1 VKREHSSGVVG
12 RPYPRVEAPDKVT
25 GRARYSSDVR
35 LEGQLSGRILRSPW
49 PHARVLRVDTSAAE
63 ALPGVRAVLSRFN
76 APDIPWYEEGKL
88 FDETV
93 RFVGD
98 EVAAVAADSEEIA
111 EDALRLVAVEYER
124 LPFKVALEEDAS
136 GKTQTKCRGDVA
148 AGLREAD
155 LVIEDVFT
163 TQTALHNCMEP
174 HGCVAAWE
182 AGRLTLHESTQGLFS
197 VRCEVAGKLGLPED
211 HVRVITQH
219 MGGGFG
225 SKQIAWKHS
234 VIAALLARKA
244 GRPVQILLDRESENL
259 AAGNRNATRQHLK
272 IGARLDGTLT
282 AIDVRVF
289 LQAGA
294 YTAGGE
300 ESDVIGTYQTLYRCP
315 NVRAEQTSVRTN
327 TGPAIAFRAP
337 GYAEATFALESAMDQ
352 LARELKM
359 DPIELRLRNYA
370 EADQVEN
377 KPYTSPDSLRKCYGE
392 IRKAF
397 DSFER
402 KPSEDSSKR
411 RGIGFAAHDW
421 IAGSGHP
428 PAEALVRIGEDGRAV
443 VVTGTQDIGTGTRTA
458 LCQIAAEELG
468 ISPAHVTIELGDT
481 ARGLQSPTSAGS
493 ATLAS
498 LGPAVREA
506 AESAKTHSA
515 GKGVRGPN
523 PFHKAIRTCGAQ
535 CAEVEVDVETGEVT
549 LLRVVSAHD
558 CGRVVN
564 PTMVDS
570 QVYGGVTQGA
580 GFALTER
587 RIVDEASGV
596 VLNANLEEYL
606 VPTVADVPH
615 IHNATLSMPDLEA
628 NITGAKGIGEPPLI
642 PTAPA
647 IANAIYDAIGVRL
660 RELPLSREKILESL

>member
-1 VKREHSSGVVG
+1 MKREHPPGAVG
-12 RPYPRVEAPDKVT
+12 HPYPRVEAPEKVT
-25 GRARYSSDVR
+25 GRAKYSSDIR
-35 LEGQLSGRILRSPW
+35 LAGQLSGRILRSPW
-49 PHARVLRVDTSAAE
+49 PHARVKRIDTSAAE
-63 ALPGVRAVLSRFN
+63 SVPGVRAVLSRFN
-76 APDIPWYEEGKL
+76 APDIKWYEEGKL

-98 EVAAVAADSEEIA
+98 EVAALAADSEEIA
-111 EDALRLVAVEYER
+111 EDALRLIAVEYEP
-124 LPFKVALEEDAS
+124 LPFKVALDDDSS
-136 GKTQTKCRGDVA
+136 GKTQVKSRGDIE

-155 LVIEDVFT
+155 IVIEDVFT

-182 AGRLTLHESTQGLFS
+182 AGRLTLYESTQGVFS
-197 VRCEVAGKLGLPED
+197 VRCEVAEKLGMPQE

-244 GRPVQILLDRESENL
+244 GRPVQILLDREAENL

-272 IGARLDGTLT
+272 LGARSDGTLT
-282 AIDVRVF
+282 AIDVRIL

-337 GYAEATFALESAMDQ
+337 GYAEGAFALESAMDQ

-359 DPIELRLRNYA
+359 DPIELRLRNYT
-370 EADQVEN
+370 ELDQQEN
-377 KPYTSPDSLRKCYGE
+377 KPYTSHDSLRRCYGE

-397 DSFER
+397 DSFQTDLKKSR
-402 KPSEDSSKR
+402 KR

-421 IAGSGHP
+421 VAGTGHP
-428 PAEALVRIGEDGRAV
+428 PAEAIVRIGDDGRAV
-443 VVTGTQDIGTGTRTA
+443 LVTGTQDIGTGTRTA

-468 ISPAHVTIELGDT
+468 ISPSHVSIELGDT
-481 ARGLQSPTSAGS
+481 ASGLQSPTSAGS
-493 ATLAS
+493 ATLPS

-506 AESAKTHSA
+506 AASAKTHSG
-515 GKGVRGPN
+515 GKGERGPN
-523 PFHKAIRTCGAQ
+523 PFHKTVRTCGAQ
-535 CAEVEVDVETGEVT
+535 CAEVEVDTETGEVT
-549 LLRVVSAHD
+549 VLRVVTAHD

-570 QVYGGVTQGA
+570 QVCGGVTQGM
-580 GFALTER
+580 GFALIEE
-587 RIVDEASGV
+587 RIVDEKTGV
-596 VLNANLEEYL
+596 VLNANLEQYL
-606 VPTVADVPH
+606 VPTAPDAPD

-628 NITGAKGIGEPPLI
+628 NTTGAKGIGEPPLI

-647 IANAIYDAIGVRL
+647 IANAVYDAIGVRI
-660 RELPLSREKILESL
+660 RNLPISREKILEGL

>member
-1 VKREHSSGVVG
+1 MKREHHPGAVG
-12 RPYPRVEAPDKVT
+12 HPYPRVEAPEKVT
-25 GRARYSSDVR
+25 GRAKYSSDIR
-35 LEGQLSGRILRSPW
+35 LAGQLSGRILRSPW
-49 PHARVLRVDTSAAE
+49 PHAHVKRVDTSAAE

-76 APDIPWYEEGKL
+76 APDIKWYEEGKL
-88 FDETV
+88 FDATV

-98 EVAAVAADSEEIA
+98 EVAALAADSEEIA
-111 EDALRLVAVEYER
+111 EDALRLIAVEYEPQ
-124 LPFKVALEEDAS
+124 PFKTSLDESSS
-136 GKTQTKCRGDVA
+136 GKTQVKSRGDVQ
-148 AGLREAD
+148 AGLRQAD
-155 LVIEDVFT
+155 IVIEDLFT

-174 HGCVAAWE
+174 HGCVATWE
-182 AGRLTLHESTQGLFS
+182 AGRLTLYESTQGVFS
-197 VRCEVAGKLGLPED
+197 VRCEVAEKLGMPQEQ
-211 HVRVITQH
+211 VRVVTQH

-244 GRPVQILLDRESENL
+244 GRPVQILLDREAENL

-272 IGARLDGTLT
+272 IGARRDGTLT
-282 AIDVRVF
+282 AIDVRVL

-327 TGPAIAFRAP
+327 TGPAIALRAP
-337 GYAEATFALESAMDQ
+337 GYAEGAFALESAMDQ
-352 LARELKM
+352 LARELKRH
-359 DPIELRLRNYA
+359 PIELRLRNYT
-370 EADQVEN
+370 EEDQQEG

-397 DSFER
+397 DSFQINLK
-402 KPSEDSSKR
+402 KPGKR

-421 IAGSGHP
+421 VGGSGHP
-428 PAEALVRIGEDGRAV
+428 PAEAQVHLEDDGGATLT
-443 VVTGTQDIGTGTRTA
+443 TGTQDIGTGTRTA

-468 ISPAHVTIELGDT
+468 IKIGKISIQLGDT
-481 ARGLQSPTSAGS
+481 DSGLESPTSAGS

-506 AESAKTHSA
+506 AASAKAHA
-515 GKGVRGPN
+515 GGKGERGPN
-523 PFHKAIRTCGAQ
+523 PFHKTVRTCGAQ
-535 CAEVEVDVETGEVT
+535 CAEVEVDTETGEVT
-549 LLRVVSAHD
+549 VLRVVSAHD

-570 QVYGGVTQGA
+570 QVYGGVTQGM
-580 GFALTER
+580 GFALIEQR
-587 RIVDEASGV
+587 VVDEMSGV

-606 VPTVADVPH
+606 VPTVADLPD
-615 IHNATLSMPDLEA
+615 IHNATLSMPDTEA
-628 NITGAKGIGEPPLI
+628 NTIGAKGIGEPPLI

-647 IANAIYDAIGVRL
+647 IANAIYDAIGVRI
-660 RELPLSREKILESL
+660 RHLPITRDKILESL